1 MVKRVDVAV
10 YNAFKGTKPGISSL
24 GLKEG
29 GVDYALDQ
37 HNAKLVTPEMIQQA
51 SKLGRP
57 EVGINEQRVW
67 VVTALPKGNGLML
80 YIGTPVNAEFLSK
93 QHFAAED
100 VFDDYRALQGRARSL
115 QLKFNLVLFAIALL
129 IVGIA
134 VWIALAVADRLV
146 RPVGELVDAARRI
159 AGGDLTARVPDPRTR
174 DEVGTLARFDR
185 ADVI

>member
-1 MVKRVDVAV
+1 
-10 YNAFKGTKPGISSL
+10 
-24 GLKEG
+24 
-29 GVDYALDQ
+29 
-37 HNAKLVTPEMIQQA
+37 MIQQA
-51 SKLGRP
+51 SKLNRP

-67 VVTALPKGNGLML
+67 VVTPLPEGKGLML

-159 AGGDLTARVPDPRTR
+159 AGGDLTARVPDPKTR
-174 DEVGTLARFDR
+174 DEVGTLANAFNQMTGQLGAKIPNWSPPMRS
-185 ADVI
+185 